1 MYIEHIYTS
10 SALERVFR
18 PMGYVACRVL
28 DQLDTVE
35 SQVEVS
41 QGKVVATDPKSSERA
56 VELGVFRAVS
66 VKVERA

>member
-1 MYIEHIYTS
+1 
-10 SALERVFR
+10 
-18 PMGYVACRVL
+18 MGYVACRVL